1 MDDYHAF
8 TSTTDGDGSG
18 GGDGSGC
25 SGCCLPW
32 IIGGLVVL
40 YLIAELFA

>member
-8 TSTTDGDGSG
+8 TSTTGRDGSG
-18 GGDGSGC
+18 GGDGSGY
-25 SGCCLPW
+25 SGGCLLW

>member
-8 TSTTDGDGSG
+8 TSTTGRSSG
-18 GGDGSGC
+18 GGGSGC
-25 SGCCLPW
+25 SGGRLPW

-40 YLIAELFA
+40 YLISKLLA